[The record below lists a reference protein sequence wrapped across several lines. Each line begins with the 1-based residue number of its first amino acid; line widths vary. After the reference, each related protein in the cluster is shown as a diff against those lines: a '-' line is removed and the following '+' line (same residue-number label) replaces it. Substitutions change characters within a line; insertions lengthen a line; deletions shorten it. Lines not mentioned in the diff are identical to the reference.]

1 MTTPASHRRTILL
14 VDDEEMTLKYFMK
27 AFADEFPVL
36 TAPSVDAALKIIG
49 EQGERIAV
57 VISDQRMP
65 GATGVELLAWIN
77 ANRPDIIR
85 ILATAYAENE
95 ATVAAVNAGHIYRYV
110 HKPWDVKE
118 LRQTLLRALDLYE
131 LQRERDRLL
140 REKLSTLRRMV
151 VADRVRSY
159 AMLANGLAHRIHNSV
174 QALKAF
180 LDFVPADMQA
190 DEAVGQVQWDDLWSM
205 AQREGQRVVDV
216 VQGVIDR
223 TIEPVA
229 AFARSDAGALART
242 EAAAAF
248 AGGPVLE
255 TSLAA
260 DLPPVALDAGRA
272 GRLFRILAERIRRI
286 DPTART
292 VALTAARAEVWGAP
306 GVRISLAV
314 PGSVWSPDQLRA
326 CFAALSPRP
335 DASAPAVESDL
346 LAAYFIAFHHGGNL
360 IIHRSAPHGP
370 GFEVLLPEDPAA
382 ARIPEPDPLWTER
395 IFTAFDS

>member
-1 MTTPASHRRTILL
+1 MTTPAPRRRSILL
-14 VDDEEMTLKYFMK
+14 VDDEEMTLKYFVK
-27 AFADEFPVL
+27 AFSDEFPVL
-36 TAPSVDAALKIIG
+36 TAPSVDAALKVIA
-49 EQGERIAV
+49 EQGDHLAV

-77 ANRPDIIR
+77 ANRPDLIR

-95 ATVAAVNAGHIYRYV
+95 ATVQAVNAGHIYRYV
-110 HKPWDVKE
+110 HKPWDIKE

-190 DEAVGQVQWDDLWSM
+190 EETVGQVQWDDLWSM

-229 AFARSDAGALART
+229 SFASCDAAALAQREVT
-242 EAAAAF
+242 AALT
-248 AGGPVLE
+248 GGPALDA
-255 TSLAA
+255 TIPAG
-260 DLPPVALDAGRA
+260 LPAPALDAGRA

-286 DPTART
+286 DPAAKR
-292 VALTAARAEVWGAP
+292 VALAAAPAEVWGTP
-306 GVRISLAV
+306 GLRISLTV
-314 PGSVWSPDQLRA
+314 PGSTWDQEQLRA
-326 CFAALSPRP
+326 CFAALSPRA
-335 DASAPAVESDL
+335 DASAPGVESDL
-346 LAAYFIAFHHGGNL
+346 LAAYFIAYHHGGNL
-360 IIHRSAPHGP
+360 IIHRGAPHGP
-370 GFEVLLPEDPAA
+370 GFEVLLPIDPAA

-395 IFTAFDS
+395 IFTAFDL